1 MKKTTDEL
9 QNEIRSASSI
19 EDYLKNNRDEM
30 SDNTVAAVLKNMIEQ
45 KKLTKAEVIRK
56 SGLNEIYAYQIFAG
70 KREPSRDKVLALCF
84 GMSLCIED
92 VQTILKHCG
101 YPQLYA
107 REQRDSIILFCL
119 EQHKSVID
127 CNNLLD
133 EYGFELL

>member
-9 QNEIRSASSI
+9 QNEIRAASSI

-92 VQTILKHCG
+92 VQIILKHGG

>member
-70 KREPSRDKVLALCF
+70 
-84 GMSLCIED
+84 
-92 VQTILKHCG
+92 T
-101 YPQLYA
+101 
-107 REQRDSIILFCL
+107 
-119 EQHKSVID
+119 
-127 CNNLLD
+127 
-133 EYGFELL
+133 